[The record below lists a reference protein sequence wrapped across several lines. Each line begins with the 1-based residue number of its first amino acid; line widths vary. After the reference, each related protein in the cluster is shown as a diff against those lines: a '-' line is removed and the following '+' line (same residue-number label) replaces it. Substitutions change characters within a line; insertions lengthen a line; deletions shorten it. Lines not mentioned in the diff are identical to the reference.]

1 MCEAYLKLDPGKWV
15 ALAVGALPLALAAQ
29 LQAQE
34 PPPYRAA
41 HPAQSGE
48 QAEID
53 AALRACG
60 LNHLSIVY
68 DPELQML
75 AAIVRDVQVSDAQLR
90 CAYDLSVEGDYDLQ
104 WTEQTRARYW
114 SMASRIGQER
124 AIAKARAYFAAR
136 PDLGP
141 VPQRASGQS
150 QIDFARQLERYC
162 GHDMHGFF
170 TQEYGSVIVSSDW
183 LSARLSSADQMFD
196 APGFECLLNASALTG
211 VPIGFVGNEAASE
224 GPAQ

>member
-1 MCEAYLKLDPGKWV
+1 MGAGGRWTVIVCEAYLKLDPGKWV

-60 LNHLSIVY
+60 LDHLSIVY

-75 AAIVRDVQVSDAQLR
+75 ALHIPLRGAVFVIVCL
-90 CAYDLSVEGDYDLQ
+90 
-104 WTEQTRARYW
+104 
-114 SMASRIGQER
+114 
-124 AIAKARAYFAAR
+124 AR
-136 PDLGP
+136 PAVLRTLAAQP
-141 VPQRASGQS
+141 HPRSN
-150 QIDFARQLERYC
+150 
-162 GHDMHGFF
+162 
-170 TQEYGSVIVSSDW
+170 
-183 LSARLSSADQMFD
+183 LS
-196 APGFECLLNASALTG
+196 E
-211 VPIGFVGNEAASE
+211 
-224 GPAQ
+224 